1 MRGHEHII
9 ELRKRR
15 LLPDSIFIEDY
26 PTPLTD
32 WFEHGEYPH
41 VCVHEDT
48 IETLDLRFLVGAV
61 VHVSTESESRGKAL
75 LNACV
80 RHGAKTVIACQT
92 TKVMPEKWEVCWM
105 EVFNGEFK

>member
-80 RHGAKTVIACQT
+80 SHRTSHCTSIVLSALLSQWYT
-92 TKVMPEKWEVCWM
+92 TMTCKVMHE
-105 EVFNGEFK
+105 

>member
-9 ELRKRR
+9 ALRKRR
-15 LLPDSIFIEDY
+15 LLPESIFIQDY

-32 WFEHGEYPH
+32 WFENDEFPH

-48 IETLDLRFLVGAV
+48 IETLDLRFLVGTV
-61 VHVSTESESRGKAL
+61 VHISTESQSRGKAL

-92 TKVMPEKWEVCWM
+92 ELVMPEKQEVRWM
-105 EVFNGEFK
+105 EIFNG

>member
-9 ELRKRR
+9 SLRKRR
-15 LLPDSIFIEDY
+15 LLPESIFIQDY

-32 WFEHGEYPH
+32 WFDQEEFPH
-41 VCVHEDT
+41 VCVDGDT
-48 IETLDLRFLVGAV
+48 IETLDLRFLVGTV
-61 VHVSTESESRGKAL
+61 VHISTDSESRGKAL

-92 TKVMPEKWEVCWM
+92 KKVMPERNEVLWM
-105 EVFNGEFK
+105 EIFNG